1 MPWQDINNSPNSPW
15 RKFGTCFGEN
25 NKGVHTYFGCGGNTT
40 CIHSDPSENLL
51 MVVMGEKFMD
61 IYPPCDA
68 ACALLEL
75 SIRSAEVAQPKPPL
89 AAHIPC
95 RDMRG

>member
-1 MPWQDINNSPNSPW
+1 
-15 RKFGTCFGEN
+15 
-25 NKGVHTYFGCGGNTT
+25 
-40 CIHSDPSENLL
+40 